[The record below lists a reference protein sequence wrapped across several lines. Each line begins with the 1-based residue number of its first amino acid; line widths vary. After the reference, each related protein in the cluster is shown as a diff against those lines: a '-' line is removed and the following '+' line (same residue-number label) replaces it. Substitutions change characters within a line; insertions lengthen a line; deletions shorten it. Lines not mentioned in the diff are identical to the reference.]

1 MKYLQLITAICCSV
15 IFSGCTT
22 IQGNLLSDDKVT
34 LTRDSNYRSE
44 IIGVYAS
51 NIDGELIIYGTIK
64 PRFGGRIVKGHV
76 DVEIS
81 KDNQPI
87 HIEDLVISTSK
98 RYRTRRVSKI
108 GFRISGKM
116 EVPEGAVIHLT
127 HHSESVS
134 NCSMYTIPKRI
145 KS

>member
-81 KDNQPI
+81 KDNQPL

-98 RYRTRRVSKI
+98 RYRTRRASKI
-108 GFRISGKM
+108 GFRILGKM

>member
-1 MKYLQLITAICCSV
+1 MKKIIMVGVAVSSLLY
-15 IFSGCTT
+15 SGCTT

-34 LTRDSNYRSE
+34 LTRDSNHRSE

-81 KDNQPI
+81 KDNQPL
-87 HIEDLVISTSK
+87 HIGDLVISTSK
-98 RYRTRRVSKI
+98 RYRTRRASKI